1 VFEFDEL
8 RELAADVRVFINLA
22 DDKAAAL
29 RNIIDAYD
37 VVIGI
42 FPSGDEMGLYV
53 IKGREIIEKVAK
65 SKNSAA
71 YAHTAIAVPDKY
83 HAELLSELTAQRTGE
98 RLAA

>member
-1 VFEFDEL
+1 MFEFDEL

-53 IKGREIIEKVAK
+53 IKGRQIIENFARSK
-65 SKNSAA
+65 SSAT
-71 YAHTAIAVPDKY
+71 YAHTAIAVPDKV
-83 HAELLSELTAQRTGE
+83 HAELLAELTAQRTVAK
-98 RLAA
+98 LAA